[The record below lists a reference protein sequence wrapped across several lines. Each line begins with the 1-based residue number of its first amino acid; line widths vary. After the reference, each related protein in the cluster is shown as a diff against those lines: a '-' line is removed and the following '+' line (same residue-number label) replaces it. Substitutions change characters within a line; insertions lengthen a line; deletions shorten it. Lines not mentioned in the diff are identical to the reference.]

1 LKLNQDSFS
10 NLQEKIEN
18 EYLQEIDFSDVSI
31 SFEVVNDL
39 RKDFSFILPN

>member
-1 LKLNQDSFS
+1 MFNEIKRLRAQLE
-10 NLQEKIEN
+10 LEN